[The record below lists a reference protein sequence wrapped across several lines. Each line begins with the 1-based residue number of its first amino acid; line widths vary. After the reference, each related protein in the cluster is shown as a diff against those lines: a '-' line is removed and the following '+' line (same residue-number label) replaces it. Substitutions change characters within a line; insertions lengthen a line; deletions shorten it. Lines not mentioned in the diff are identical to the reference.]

1 MSKTRSLTVNF
12 FQIVPGG
19 SGEPDFERL
28 FNCFSVLDPSTLTDK
43 HKKLD
48 YQLCSHVVERRDGF
62 VTGALSNGQTGGV
75 LPYRHDQSGNMFP
88 VLNPGEKLV
97 HPTCFFYDIQRSVL
111 LLESITKGATDSDW
125 CQYFQTNLIN
135 CPVIS
140 GKVIRR
146 GELDDVVS
154 NLRYITQFHVEV
166 AGYRRDDLFAPLAKS
181 RSVKE
186 FTTLAESSRS
196 NSVNCTLKTDV
207 RPKKKKTGREGQES
221 LEPSFIRKSI
231 DAFLGEPEVRVL
243 KLSGID
249 ENDDYVPL
257 INLLEFRLRDTI
269 TVDISE
275 LSTAN
280 LSLKKRV
287 ERLRMLHNSHL
298 SNLAPYDKPGKK

>member
-19 SGEPDFERL
+19 SDEPDFERL
-28 FNCFSVLDPSTLTDK
+28 IKCFDALNPSALTDK

-48 YQLCSHVVERRDGF
+48 YELCSHVVEHKAGF
-62 VTGALSNGQTGGV
+62 VTGAISNGQTGGV
-75 LPYRHDQSGNMFP
+75 LPYRHDPSGNMFP

-97 HPTCFFYDIQRSVL
+97 HPTCFFYDIQRSIL
-111 LLESITKGATDSDW
+111 LLESITKGATEADW
-125 CQYFQTNLIN
+125 CLYFQNNLPN
-135 CPVIS
+135 CPVIG
-140 GKVIRR
+140 GKVVRK
-146 GELDDVVS
+146 GELDDVVK

-166 AGYRRDDLFAPLAKS
+166 AGYRRDDLFSPMAKS

-186 FTTLAESSRS
+186 FTALAESSKS
-196 NSVNCTLKTDV
+196 NIVNCTLKTDV
-207 RPKKKKTGREGQES
+207 KPKRKNQGRKDQES
-221 LEPSFIRKSI
+221 LEPGFIKKSI

-249 ENDDYVPL
+249 EADDYVPL

-269 TVDISE
+269 QVDISE

-287 ERLRMLHNSHL
+287 ERLRMLHTSHL
-298 SNLAPYDKPGKK
+298 PNLVRYDKP

>member
-1 MSKTRSLTVNF
+1 MSQTRTLTVNF

-19 SGEPDFERL
+19 SDEPDFDRL
-28 FNCFSVLDPSTLTDK
+28 LKSFNTLNPLGLNDV

-48 YQLCSHVVERRDGF
+48 YQLCSHVVERRDNF
-62 VTGALSNGQTGGV
+62 ITGALSNGQTGGV

-97 HPTCFFYDIQRSVL
+97 HPTCFFYDIERSVL
-111 LLESITKGATDSDW
+111 LLESITKGATESDW
-125 CQYFQTNLIN
+125 CLYFQSNIPN
-135 CPVIS
+135 CPIIN

-154 NLRYITQFHVEV
+154 SLRYITQFHVEV
-166 AGYRRDDLFAPLAKS
+166 AGYRREDLFTPLAKS

-186 FTTLAESSRS
+186 FTALAESSKS
-196 NSVNCTLKTDV
+196 NTVNCTLKTDV
-207 RPKKKKTGREGQES
+207 KPKTKKNGRQNQES
-221 LEPSFIRKSI
+221 LEPGFIRRSI
-231 DAFLGEPEVRVL
+231 DAFLGEPEVRSL
-243 KLSGID
+243 KLSGIN
-249 ENDDYVPL
+249 EADDYIPL

-269 TVDISE
+269 QVDISE

-298 SNLAPYDKPGKK
+298 PDLSPYEKP